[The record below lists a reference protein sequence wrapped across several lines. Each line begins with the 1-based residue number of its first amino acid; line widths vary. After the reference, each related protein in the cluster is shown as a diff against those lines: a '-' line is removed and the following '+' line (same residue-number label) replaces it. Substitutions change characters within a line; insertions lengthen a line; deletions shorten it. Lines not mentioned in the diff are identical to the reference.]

1 MMEVKGMTTVSRK
14 WEEVGILNKVVCEDF
29 TEEVTF

>member
-1 MMEVKGMTTVSRK
+1 MEVKGMTTVSRK
-14 WEEVGILNKVVCEDF
+14 WGGKLGFLNKVVCEDF